1 MTLTKQQHGIVIK
14 NLGYLKWSMFSLN
27 TTTKLIRKP
36 ELQKQHTFATFVW
49 LVMVKE
55 KHVFYLAYAF
65 LQFSSKETIF
75 RKLQLLSHILVLQG
89 TIGKLDLFRSLTK
102 L

>member
-1 MTLTKQQHGIVIK
+1 
-14 NLGYLKWSMFSLN
+14 
-27 TTTKLIRKP
+27 
-36 ELQKQHTFATFVW
+36 
-49 LVMVKE
+49 MVKE

-65 LQFSSKETIF
+65 LQFSIKETIF
-75 RKLQLLSHILVLQG
+75 RELQLLKHILVLQG